1 MLNTIV
7 AEAFKEAADELE
19 NSDDFDSAVHDM
31 IKRLFAEHRRII
43 FSGNGY
49 SEEWVKEA
57 ERRGLPN
64 LKAGIDSVEAI
75 RTEKAIKLFEEFGV
89 YTRTELES
97 RAEIEYEAYSKTVN
111 IEAKTMLSMMKKTFL
126 PSVLSYCKELA
137 ETAAK
142 TKAILPDGDTVNY
155 AYYEGKGI
163 NPGELIDLAETMP
176 FFAERRLIVVE
187 NSGFFKNAA
196 PELADYIKTMPD
208 TACFIFVENE
218 VDKRNRLYKAV
229 KDKGRVV
236 ELGRQDEK
244 TLLYWIGAQVK
255 REGKLIKTST
265 AQYLVEKTGTDMEN
279 LEKELEKLFA
289 YTLDEK
295 EITPAAID
303 EICTAQ
309 ISNKIFEMVEA
320 VAAKH
325 QKKAMDL
332 YYDLLALKEPPMRIL
347 YLLSRQFKQLMEVKA
362 LCIKG
367 MDKSQIAKT
376 VGIHPF
382 VAGKYMSRCRSFG
395 LEELRSIMED
405 AADTEQLVKTGRLSD
420 VMSVELFI
428 VKYSSV

>member
-1 MLNTIV
+1 MKSLN
-7 AEAFKEAADELE
+7 ED
-19 NSDDFDSAVHDM
+19 
-31 IKRLFAEHRRII
+31 IK
-43 FSGNGY
+43 NGQ
-49 SEEWVKEA
+49 WK
-57 ERRGLPN
+57 P
-64 LKAGIDSVEAI
+64 
-75 RTEKAIKLFEEFGV
+75 V
-89 YTRTELES
+89 YLLYGE
-97 RAEIEYEAYSKTVN
+97 EAY
-111 IEAKTMLSMMKKTFL
+111 LKKQ
-126 PSVLSYCKELA
+126 YKDRM
-137 ETAAK
+137 

-187 NSGFFKNAA
+187 NSGFFKNAT

-265 AQYLVEKTGTDMEN
+265 AQY
-279 LEKELEKLFA
+279 LEKLFA